1 MGGAAGLGLGLS
13 LAMPERSVVVVD
25 GDASLL
31 LELGGLVTVATARP
45 DHFLHVVIR
54 NGTQFSGLGN
64 LATLQ
69 PTLSFAGLAK
79 EAGYAHAEV
88 IDSAETWAR
97 RFPELLSQL
106 GPTLVELMVE
116 QVPPR
121 TGPGFELPEM
131 PDLQFSRMGLELAA
145 LQQWLGT
152 KT

>member
-1 MGGAAGLGLGLS
+1 
-13 LAMPERSVVVVD
+13 
-25 GDASLL
+25 
-31 LELGGLVTVATARP
+31 
-45 DHFLHVVIR
+45 
-54 NGTQFSGLGN
+54 
-64 LATLQ
+64 LQ

-79 EAGYAHAEV
+79 EAGYAHTEV

-97 RFPELLSQL
+97 RFPELLSQP
-106 GPTLVELMVE
+106 GPTFVELMVE

-131 PDLQFSRMGLELAA
+131 PDLQFSRMGHELAA